1 MDRGVWQSMGSQRVR
16 LDRVSAHTHRCHYRY
31 CIIDEVT
38 LAWKGL
44 TVSQVRELSV
54 FENMTLVM
62 ILL

>member
-1 MDRGVWQSMGSQRVR
+1 MGSQRVR
-16 LDRVSAHTHRCHYRY
+16 LDRVSAHTQRCHYRY

-38 LAWKGL
+38 LAWKRF

-62 ILL
+62 IL